1 VKGWVPL
8 ALGLLGV
15 VIGAVWT
22 LQGLGYV
29 GGRAMTGERI
39 WAIIGPIVGVLG
51 LLLLWV
57 GMRARRR
64 RT

>member
-1 VKGWVPL
+1 VKGWLPL
-8 ALGLLGV
+8 ALGLVSV
-15 VIGAVWT
+15 VIGALWT

-29 GGRAMTGERI
+29 EGSTMTGERI
-39 WAIIGPIVGVLG
+39 WAIIGPIVGVVG